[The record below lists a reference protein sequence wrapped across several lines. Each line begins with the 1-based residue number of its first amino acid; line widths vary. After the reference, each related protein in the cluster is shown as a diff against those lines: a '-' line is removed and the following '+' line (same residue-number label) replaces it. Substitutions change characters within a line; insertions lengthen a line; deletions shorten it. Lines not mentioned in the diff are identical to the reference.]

1 MLIKNNELTMTEGYN
16 AGRLSLFDSLMKKNL
31 GVASGKLWTL
41 EPKEMRFKLGETI
54 AELKIPFHMGG
65 EDEAVIEEA
74 VQSLLSLLARRFETT
89 GFEARGESAP
99 QSVHPGAPNLKE
111 KTYRTDIFIA
121 DSLEKR
127 LAETILS
134 SCAHMDST
142 VLASWLGTEGPGRKL
157 VRWVEAAIEKAL
169 KDEARHGEAEKTSYL
184 MLMAAINAVRKKKD
198 AAKSVRIRG
207 LSYEKL
213 DLVVGLTLFLTFKEA
228 LRSVLDRLKYTEAS
242 CYTPIT
248 DALLTSALVPRAFL
262 SIPSNI
268 LSTSLNPYGINSE
281 IFDTLSELAPRITG
295 ETGSVEELIEQASGL
310 VRKNS
315 SALEKIRE
323 QYEVVRFRR
332 EALAYLSEFDIP
344 GSEAQNLLYDMYN
357 EDRLI
362 RNVIGDAK
370 STASLAAA
378 LEDVK
383 KQHASRDTRRM
394 DIITGFQ
401 GYIAGYKKTKL
412 GSFLRS
418 SKKNLQI
425 ISPAIEGY
433 YACVLDDT
441 VETYESLMRRYMV
454 DRRDEFEQN
463 ILLEE
468 YNRGRLYRFS
478 TDERP
483 LLKTLTTEEEGQ
495 LFIDMKDFTRKTLKV
510 KEIAMAEFMKEH
522 FYKPILSAASK
533 YRMGTGI
540 EVDERGINL
549 TNLPGDAAIF
559 SGGITY
565 LVALARDIQHVIRRY
580 REQLLTRLPP
590 RRDEEVLEE
599 VHRSFEARKEALKQ
613 KRDGLNK
620 AIEDKEPGVEHRL
633 VALGEEEH
641 RLETT
646 YRDELEN
653 AIKSELEAG
662 LYLSYGTK
670 AETMVIEPKEGFT
683 STVKVSIG
691 EKINEAARGTFRNP
705 LVRAKL
711 ELLLEKDKVKRRKKL
726 KYPFDIYID
735 RICSIKLPPELDR
748 AFEKLIINRKASS
761 AQAMTQV
768 MANEFFSDLKKIISG
783 DPFSS
788 LRVVST
794 TTDIYNKGHAISA
807 SALHA
812 YMKESKG
819 VKFFFKKII
828 GLEELDDSIKD
839 AFFFPN
845 DTLEFWFGV
854 ESAKKGE
861 TVEAYYRNGEVI
873 FKGFEANTPT
883 VIYEIIN
890 MEGEFGKA
898 LLKCH
903 FQEWLEEARKAS
915 LHVS

>member
-1 MLIKNNELTMTEGYN
+1 MLLKNNGLTMTEGFS
-16 AGRLSLFDSLMKKNL
+16 AERLSLYDALMKKNM
-31 GVASGKLWTL
+31 GVVSGKFWTL
-41 EPKEMRFKLGETI
+41 EPKDMRFKLGETI
-54 AELKIPFHMGG
+54 AELKIPYHMGG
-65 EDEAVIEEA
+65 EDEAVIDEA
-74 VQSLLSLLARRFETT
+74 VKSLLALLARRFETS
-89 GFEARGESAP
+89 GFDARGESVP
-99 QSVHPGAPNLKE
+99 QSVHPHSPNLKE
-111 KTYRTDIFIA
+111 KTYRTDIFIS

-142 VLASWLGTEGPGRKL
+142 VLASWLGTEGAGRKL
-157 VRWVEAAIEKAL
+157 IHWVEAIIEKAM

-198 AAKSVRIRG
+198 AVKGVRIRG

-213 DLVVGLTLFLTFKEA
+213 DLVVGLTLFLTFREA
-228 LRSVLDRLKYTEAS
+228 LRDLLDRLKYAEAL
-242 CYTPIT
+242 CYTPVR

-268 LSTSLNPYGINSE
+268 LSTSLNPYSINSE
-281 IFDTLSELAPRITG
+281 IFEALSKIAPQPT
-295 ETGSVEELIEQASGL
+295 EKTASVEELVEQASVA
-310 VRKNS
+310 VRRNS
-315 SALEKIRE
+315 GALDLIRE
-323 QYEVVRFRR
+323 HYEVVRFRR
-332 EALAYLSEFDIP
+332 ETLAYLSEFDIP
-344 GSEAQNLLYDMYN
+344 ESEAQGLLYEMYN

-362 RNVIGDAK
+362 KNAIADAK
-370 STASLAAA
+370 STALLAAA

-383 KQHASRDTRRM
+383 KQYASRDTRRM
-394 DIITGFQ
+394 EIITGFQ
-401 GYIAGYKKTKL
+401 EYIAGFKKSML
-412 GSFLRS
+412 GSLLRG
-418 SKKNLQI
+418 SKKDENI
-425 ISPAIEGY
+425 IGPVIEGY
-433 YACVLDDT
+433 YACLLDDT
-441 VETYESLMRRYMV
+441 VETYEGLMRRYMI
-454 DRRDEFEQN
+454 DRRGEFEQN
-463 ILLEE
+463 VLLEE
-468 YNRGRLYRFS
+468 YNRGRLFRFS
-478 TDERP
+478 TDERQI
-483 LLKTLTTEEEGQ
+483 LKTLTTEEEGQ

-510 KEIAMAEFMKEH
+510 KELAMAEFMKEY

-565 LVALARDIQHVIRRY
+565 LVSLARDIQHVIRRY

-590 RRDEEVLEE
+590 RKDEEMLEE
-599 VHRSFEARKEALKQ
+599 VHRSFEAKKAALKE
-613 KRDGLNK
+613 KRDALNK
-620 AIEDKEPGVEHRL
+620 AIEDKEPGIESRL

-646 YRDELEN
+646 YRDEIEN
-653 AIKSELEAG
+653 AIKGELEAG
-662 LYLSYGTK
+662 LYLSYGAK

-711 ELLLEKDKVKRRKKL
+711 ELLLEKDKIKRRKKL

-735 RICSIKLPPELDR
+735 RICSIKMPPELDR
-748 AFEKLIINRKASS
+748 AFEKLIMNRKAAS

-768 MANEFFSDLKKIISG
+768 MANEFFSDLKRIISG

-788 LRVVST
+788 LRIVST
-794 TTDIYNKGHAISA
+794 TTDIYNKGHAISIT
-807 SALHA
+807 ALKA

-819 VKFFFKKII
+819 VKFFFEKTV
-828 GLEELDDSIKD
+828 GLDELDSSITD
-839 AFFFPN
+839 AFFFPSE
-845 DTLEFWFGV
+845 TLEFWFGV
-854 ESAKKGE
+854 ESGKGGE
-861 TVEAYYRNGEVI
+861 KVEMYYRNGEVI

-890 MEGEFGKA
+890 TEGEFGRA

-903 FQEWLEEARKAS
+903 FQEWLEEARKTS
-915 LHVS
+915 LHL

>member
-1 MLIKNNELTMTEGYN
+1 MLLKDNGFTMTGGYN
-16 AGRLSLFDSLMKKNL
+16 PGRLSLFSSLMQKKSA
-31 GVASGKLWTL
+31 VVSGKLWTL
-41 EPKEMRFKLGETI
+41 EPKEMRFKLGESI

-65 EDEAVIEEA
+65 ADEAVIEQA
-74 VQSLLSLLARRFETT
+74 VQALLSLISRRFEAT
-89 GFEARGESAP
+89 GLEARGETV
-99 QSVHPGAPNLKE
+99 QHIQPGAGMPKE
-111 KTYRTDIFIA
+111 KTYRTDIFIS

-127 LAETILS
+127 LAETILN
-134 SCAHMDST
+134 CCPHMDST
-142 VLASWLGTEGPGRKL
+142 LLASWLGTEGAGRKL
-157 VRWVEAAIEKAL
+157 VKWFEAIMEKGL
-169 KDEARHGEAEKTSYL
+169 KDQARADEEKTGYL
-184 MLMAAINAVRKKKD
+184 MLMAVINGVRKKKD
-198 AAKSVRIRG
+198 AAKSVRIHG

-213 DLVVGLTLFLTFKEA
+213 DLVVGLVLFLTLREA
-228 LRSVLDRLKYTEAS
+228 LASLLERLKQAGAS
-242 CYTPIT
+242 CYNAST

-268 LSTSLNPYGINSE
+268 LSTSLNPYGINSD
-281 IFDTLSELAPRITG
+281 IFEALSTLAPPPT
-295 ETGSVEELIEQASGL
+295 EDTDSVEELVERASTK
-310 VRKNS
+310 VRRNS
-315 SALEKIRE
+315 SVLEKVRE

-332 EALAYLSEFDIP
+332 EAIAYLTEFDIP
-344 GSEAQNLLYDMYN
+344 GSNAQNLLYEMYN

-362 RNVIGDAK
+362 KNTIADQKG
-370 STASLAAA
+370 AAA
-378 LEDVK
+378 LDEALEEVK
-383 KQHASRDTRRM
+383 KQYASRDTRRM
-394 DIITGFQ
+394 EIITGFQ
-401 GYIAGYKKTKL
+401 EYIAGFKKKSVL
-412 GSFLRS
+412 GSLLKS
-418 SKKNLQI
+418 SRKEADI
-425 ISPAIEGY
+425 IRPAIEGY
-433 YACVLDDT
+433 YACLLDDT
-441 VETYESLMRRYMV
+441 VETYESLMRGYMV
-454 DRRDEFEQN
+454 DRRGEFDQN
-463 ILLEE
+463 VLLEE

-478 TDERP
+478 TDERQI
-483 LLKTLTTEEEGQ
+483 LKTLTTEEEGQ

-510 KEIAMAEFMKEH
+510 KEIAMAEFMKEY

-533 YRMGTGI
+533 YRMGSGMET
-540 EVDERGINL
+540 DERGINL

-565 LVALARDIQHVIRRY
+565 LVALARDIQHVIRKY

-590 RRDEEVLEE
+590 RRDEEILEE
-599 VHRSFEARKEALKQ
+599 VHHTFEERKAALKE
-613 KRDGLNK
+613 KRDGLNR
-620 AIEDKEPGVEHRL
+620 AIEEKEPGVEHKL
-633 VALGEEEH
+633 VTLGEEEH

-653 AIKSELEAG
+653 AIKGELEAG
-662 LYLSYGTK
+662 LYLSYGAK

-711 ELLLEKDKVKRRKKL
+711 ELLLEKDKIKRKKKL

-735 RICSIKLPPELDR
+735 RVCSIKLPPELDR
-748 AFEKLIINRKASS
+748 AFEKLIMNRKAAS

-807 SALHA
+807 NALNA

-819 VKFFFKKII
+819 TKFFFHKTVRLK
-828 GLEELDDSIKD
+828 ELDRSITD

-861 TVEAYYRNGEVI
+861 MVEIYYLNGEVI

-890 MEGEFGKA
+890 MEGDFGRA

-903 FQEWLEEARKAS
+903 FQEWLDSARKAS
-915 LHVS
+915 LKEQ

>member
-1 MLIKNNELTMTEGYN
+1 MLLKNNGLNMTEGYN
-16 AGRLSLFDSLMKKNL
+16 AGRLKLFDSLMSRNM
-31 GVASGKLWTL
+31 GVVSGKLWTL

-74 VQSLLSLLARRFETT
+74 VLSLLSLLSRRFETT
-89 GFEARGESAP
+89 GFEARGEGAP
-99 QSVHPGAPNLKE
+99 QHIHPGSPNLKE
-111 KTYRTDIFIA
+111 KTYRTDIFIT
-121 DSLEKR
+121 DSLEKK
-127 LAETILS
+127 LATTILS
-134 SCAHMDST
+134 CCAHMDSSI
-142 VLASWLGTEGPGRKL
+142 LACWLGTEGQGRKL
-157 VRWVEAAIEKAL
+157 IQWVEAAIEKSL

-198 AAKSVRIRG
+198 AAKGVRIRG
-207 LSYEKL
+207 LSYEKI
-213 DLVVGLTLFLTFKEA
+213 DLVIGLTLFLTFREA
-228 LRSVLDRLKYTEAS
+228 LRSVLDRLKNTEAS
-242 CYTPIT
+242 CYTAPA
-248 DALLTSALVPRAFL
+248 DAMLTTALVPKAFL

-281 IFDTLSELAPRITG
+281 IFDALSEAAPGLTE
-295 ETGSVEELIEQASGL
+295 ETGSVEEVLEKASAQ

-315 SALEKIRE
+315 RALELIRE
-323 QYEVVRFRR
+323 QYEVVRFRQ

-344 GSEAQNLLYDMYN
+344 GNDAQNMLYDMFN

-370 STASLAAA
+370 STATLASA

-383 KQHASRDTRRM
+383 KQYASRDTRRM
-394 DIITGFQ
+394 EIITGFQ
-401 GYIAGYKKTKL
+401 EYIAGFKKTML
-412 GSFLRS
+412 GSILKS
-418 SKKNLQI
+418 SKKELSL

-454 DRRDEFEQN
+454 DRRGEFEQAV
-463 ILLEE
+463 LLEE

-483 LLKTLTTEEEGQ
+483 ILKTLTTEEEGQ

-510 KEIAMAEFMKEH
+510 KELAMAEFMKEY

-590 RRDEEVLEE
+590 RRDEEALEE
-599 VHRSFEARKEALKQ
+599 VHRSFEARKQALKE
-613 KRDGLNK
+613 KRDVLNK
-620 AIEDKEPGVEHRL
+620 AIEDKDPGVEHRL

-653 AIKSELEAG
+653 AIKGELEAG
-662 LYLSYGTK
+662 LYLSYGAK

-683 STVKVSIG
+683 SAVKVSIG

-711 ELLLEKDKVKRRKKL
+711 ELLLEKDKIKRKKKL

-748 AFEKLIINRKASS
+748 AFEKLIMNRKAAS

-794 TTDIYNKGHAISA
+794 TTDIYNKGHAISD

-819 VKFFFKKII
+819 VKFFFKKTIS
-828 GLEELDDSIKD
+828 LEELDESIKD

-861 TVEAYYRNGEVI
+861 MVEAYYRNGEVI

-883 VIYEIIN
+883 VIYEILN
-890 MEGEFGKA
+890 MEGEFARA
-898 LLKCH
+898 LIEHH
-903 FQEWLEEARKAS
+903 FQEWLDAARKAS
-915 LHVS
+915 LHVR